1 MRVIITGGH
10 GFVGGALARRIISR
24 GTLRGERVDELILAD
39 LFTPATSEYD
49 GLDTVRS
56 VGGDLM
62 GSLPELF
69 AESVDLVFHLAS
81 AVSSECE
88 RDFDLGM
95 NSNLLTTRAV
105 LESARAQAANGGP
118 QVTVLFSSSIAVYGN
133 DAAMPLPTV
142 VSEATLPTP
151 QSSYGAQKL
160 ASETLIADYTRK
172 GFLDGRSVRLMTV
185 AVRPGKPNAA
195 ASSFVSG
202 IIREPLDGTTT
213 TCPVSPDLHVAIA
226 SPRRT
231 VEGILLVAEAARG
244 FGEGELSG
252 RIPVNLPALTVSVG
266 QMLSALGA
274 VAGDKVAARVSMD
287 HDPAIEKIVASWPA
301 RFDNTRA
308 EALGIEPD
316 PDIETVIRQY
326 LEDHPEAI
334 KGP

>member
-1 MRVIITGGH
+1 M
-10 GFVGGALARRIISR
+10 
-24 GTLRGERVDELILAD
+24 
-39 LFTPATSEYD
+39 
-49 GLDTVRS
+49 
-56 VGGDLM
+56 
-62 GSLPELF
+62 
-69 AESVDLVFHLAS
+69 
-81 AVSSECE
+81 
-88 RDFDLGM
+88 
-95 NSNLLTTRAV
+95 
-105 LESARAQAANGGP
+105 
-118 QVTVLFSSSIAVYGN
+118 LFSSSIAVYGN